1 MFDAV
6 LKDAARNDN
15 DAKLSTMHS
24 DQKFILLALL
34 FALISQSA
42 HADAPDVT
50 LEDLQGNYHNV
61 SEYIGHGK
69 WTLVNIWSPTCIQCV
84 VEMPDLN
91 KFHLAHHETDAT
103 VLGITIDF
111 PSFKYGKKD
120 LATAFIKKYDISF
133 PILMGDQD
141 LASEISGKH
150 LKAIPTTYFFHPNG
164 QLVARWPGIVKI
176 EELEEFIRRYEPET
190 DDWFQ

>member
-1 MFDAV
+1 MKTV
-6 LKDAARNDN
+6 LTSF
-15 DAKLSTMHS
+15 L
-24 DQKFILLALL
+24 FIIFL
-34 FALISQSA
+34 QSA
-42 HADAPDVT
+42 QADTPDVM
-50 LEDLQGNYHNV
+50 LEDLQGNHHNV

-84 VEMPDLN
+84 VEMPGLN
-91 KFHLAHHETDAT
+91 KFHLAHREIDAT

-111 PSFKYGKKD
+111 PSFKYGKKE
-120 LATAFIKKYDISF
+120 LAAAFIKKYDISF

-141 LASEISGKH
+141 LASKVSGKH

-164 QLVARWPGIVKI
+164 QLVAGWPGIVKK

-190 DDWFQ
+190 NDWFQ

>member
-1 MFDAV
+1 MQSGI
-6 LKDAARNDN
+6 K
-15 DAKLSTMHS
+15 KS
-24 DQKFILLALL
+24 LA
-34 FALISQSA
+34 FFLIVISFQSVQA
-42 HADAPDVT
+42 EAPDVR

-69 WTLVNIWSPTCIQCV
+69 WTLVNIWSPTCAQCV

-91 KFHLAHHETDAT
+91 KFHLAHREIDAT

-120 LATAFIKKYDISF
+120 LAAAFIKKHNIRF
-133 PILMGDQD
+133 PILIGDQE

-150 LKAIPTTYFFHPNG
+150 LKAIPTTYFFHPDG
-164 QLVARWPGIVKI
+164 HLVTRWPGIVTK
-176 EELEEFIRRYEPET
+176 EELEEFIQRYEPET
-190 DDWFQ
+190 NDWFQ

>member
-1 MFDAV
+1 
-6 LKDAARNDN
+6 
-15 DAKLSTMHS
+15 MHS
-24 DQKFILLALL
+24 NLKTVPISFL
-34 FALISQSA
+34 FAILIQSA
-42 HADAPDVT
+42 QADAPDVA
-50 LEDLQGNYHNV
+50 LEDLKGSYHDV
-61 SEYIGHGK
+61 QDYIGHGK

-91 KFHLAHHETDAT
+91 KFHLEHRDSDAT
-103 VLGITIDF
+103 VLGITIDY

-141 LASEISGKH
+141 IASQISGKH
-150 LKAIPTTYFFHPNG
+150 LKAIPTTYFFHPDGN
-164 QLVARWPGIVKI
+164 LVTRWPGMVKK

-190 DDWFQ
+190 DDWFE

>member
-1 MFDAV
+1 
-6 LKDAARNDN
+6 
-15 DAKLSTMHS
+15 MHS
-24 DQKFILLALL
+24 QPRTLLLSLIFTLL
-34 FALISQSA
+34 SQSA
-42 HADAPDVT
+42 QADTPNVV
-50 LEDLQGNYHNV
+50 LEDLHGNHHNV

-91 KFHLAHHETDAT
+91 KFHLAHREIDAT
-103 VLGITIDF
+103 VLGITIDY

-120 LATAFIKKYDISF
+120 LAKAFIKKYDISF

-141 LASEISGKH
+141 LASKVSGKH

-164 QLVARWPGIVKI
+164 QLATLWPGIVKK
-176 EELEEFIRRYEPET
+176 EDLEEFIRRYEPET

>member
-1 MFDAV
+1 VFDAV
-6 LKDAARNDN
+6 LKDAARNNN

-24 DQKFILLALL
+24 YLKFILLALL

-50 LEDLQGNYHNV
+50 LEDIQGNYHNV

-91 KFHLAHHETDAT
+91 KFQ
-103 VLGITIDF
+103 V
-111 PSFKYGKKD
+111 
-120 LATAFIKKYDISF
+120 
-133 PILMGDQD
+133 
-141 LASEISGKH
+141 
-150 LKAIPTTYFFHPNG
+150 
-164 QLVARWPGIVKI
+164 
-176 EELEEFIRRYEPET
+176 
-190 DDWFQ
+190 

>member
-1 MFDAV
+1 M
-6 LKDAARNDN
+6 K
-15 DAKLSTMHS
+15 T
-24 DQKFILLALL
+24 ALTSFL
-34 FALISQSA
+34 FVIFLQSA
-42 HADAPDVT
+42 QAEAPDVK
-50 LEDLQGNYHNV
+50 LEDLQGNHHNV

-91 KFHLAHHETDAT
+91 KFHLAHRRIDAT
-103 VLGITIDF
+103 VLGITIDY
-111 PSFKYGKKD
+111 PSFKYGKKE
-120 LATAFIKKYDISF
+120 LAAAFIKKYDISF

-141 LASEISGKH
+141 LASEVSGKY

-164 QLVARWPGIVKI
+164 QLVTRWPGIVKK

-190 DDWFQ
+190 NDWFQ